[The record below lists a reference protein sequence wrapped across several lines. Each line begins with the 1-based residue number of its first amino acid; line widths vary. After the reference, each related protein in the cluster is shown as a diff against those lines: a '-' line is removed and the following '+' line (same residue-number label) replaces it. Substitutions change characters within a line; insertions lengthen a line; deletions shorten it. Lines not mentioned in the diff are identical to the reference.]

1 MLESEPVP
9 TLKVNAL
16 APNMQFYSAVSYDED
31 VMLFGESYIDMV
43 NESRCSVFS
52 QKAGNNAKFERV
64 EATGEAPKARKN
76 LSCTLVGDKVVVLST
91 SENKSVMEVH
101 TYDCSM
107 LIVLLSISL
116 NLSLSLSLCV
126 SVTSMSIA
134 CCWCNLYVGVSM
146 HAIKN
151 TTIGNSKPL
160 VERHQCQKPS
170 SV

>member
-116 NLSLSLSLCV
+116 SLSLCV
-126 SVTSMSIA
+126 CQLPRCLLHAVGVTSMLVFLCTLSR
-134 CCWCNLYVGVSM
+134 
-146 HAIKN
+146 
-151 TTIGNSKPL
+151 TQPL
-160 VERHQCQKPS
+160 GTANH
-170 SV
+170 